1 MLSAPTRQISFRSPM
16 KISDTKRLVRWHEP
30 FLYSGWLQISYIFAE
45 ILSSRYTDDII
56 VLTINLRKIT
66 VIRG

>member
-1 MLSAPTRQISFRSPM
+1 MLSVPTRRCSFLSPM

-30 FLYSGWLQISYIFAE
+30 FLYSVWLQISYIFAE